1 MVDIFFERIPT
12 NKWEVLLP
20 QVVLY
25 SYKRFCMARLAEDPS
40 ALLISDPLD
49 LSGGI
54 PITKDALWPSQIDLV
69 STFGPELFRP
79 YIQEWW
85 RPELAETVS
94 ALEELDV
101 YLRELTVEFDEALVS
116 ENVEKQNIIA
126 ELLEED
132 FYMYF
137 DTWIPDEFRG
147 YFFFPSVEE
156 QEEERILPKLQH
168 ILFLLKEPEK
178 KTHKKTRRVNGK
190 RALTPLRNSLSKI
203 RKTRRNKQKENEI
216 LQIKTGS
223 SGDGT

>member
-1 MVDIFFERIPT
+1 MVDMFFERVPIS
-12 NKWEVLLP
+12 KWEVLLP

-25 SYKRFCMARLAEDPS
+25 SYKRFCMARLADDPS

-54 PITKDALWPSQIDLV
+54 PVSKEGLWPSQIDLV
-69 STFGPELFRP
+69 STFGPEIFKP

-101 YLRELTVEFDEALVS
+101 YLRELTVEFDESLVS
-116 ENVEKQNIIA
+116 ENLEKQNCIA

-132 FYMYF
+132 FYLYF
-137 DTWIPDEFRG
+137 DTWIPDEFRE
-147 YFFFPSVEE
+147 YFFFPSMEE
-156 QEEERILPKLQH
+156 QDEESILPKLQK

-178 KTHKKTRRVNGK
+178 RIHKKTRRVNGK

-216 LQIKTGS
+216 LQISTS
-223 SGDGT
+223 SPNHGT